1 MLARNA
7 VAAAV
12 GIVTCTLSLIPL
24 FLHSYGCDP
33 YDEYLPRP
41 RPDASSGVDNPY
53 AIQDCFAPFPF
64 PLGGPAPLLCWL
76 IALVGLFLTARIS
89 DQSHE
94 RIAVG
99 VGIASTPLAAL
110 TGFAISGLNPT
121 LVLTDLDLYS
131 CLPLTIAFGVIFG
144 KLERR
149 RRSS

>member
-1 MLARNA
+1 M
-7 VAAAV
+7 
-12 GIVTCTLSLIPL
+12 
-24 FLHSYGCDP
+24 
-33 YDEYLPRP
+33 
-41 RPDASSGVDNPY
+41 
-53 AIQDCFAPFPF
+53 
-64 PLGGPAPLLCWL
+64 LCWV
-76 IALVGLFLTARIS
+76 IVLVGLFLTARIS

-99 VGIASTPLAAL
+99 VGIASTLLAAL
-110 TGFAISGLNPT
+110 IGFAISGLDPT

>member
-1 MLARNA
+1 MLAKNA
-7 VAAAV
+7 VAGAV
-12 GIVTCTLSLIPL
+12 GVVTCTLSLIPL

-33 YDEYLPRP
+33 YDGYLPHP
-41 RPDASSGVDNPY
+41 RPDPSSGVDNPY
-53 AIQDCFAPFPF
+53 GFHDCFAPSPL
-64 PLGGPAPLLCWL
+64 PLGGPAPVLCWV

-99 VGIASTPLAAL
+99 VGIASTLLAAPI
-110 TGFAISGLNPT
+110 GFAISGLDTT
-121 LVLTDLDLYS
+121 LVLTDLDFYS
-131 CLPLTIAFGVIFG
+131 CLPLTIAFGAIFG